1 MRSMKKPLTT
11 AMDISPGFQIAPMID
26 VVFVIMLF
34 FMAMASAMKA
44 EQRLGL
50 RLPGIVTPD
59 SKVKMPA
66 SEVSIHV
73 DEAGEISLNDGPLA
87 DPDDR
92 RLQALE
98 NALQRLH
105 QQSTM
110 LEDKILITINAEPQ
124 ASYQRVIEVLG
135 VLNRAGLSN
144 VTFRPAKSRH
154 DITSPVFAH
163 KKPKASRFWDA
174 FEEELPGLGDDLDV
188 AGQTVRHSGVLFVGA
203 GRINRSIGLGVILL
217 KQLVSKHPTFHFFA
231 ADVCE
236 HASVDLHAGR
246 HRLAALLF
254 HFPAEGRI
262 FDDVFLFERQVV
274 LAEDRAYAFAPSA
287 IGFQVGGDF
296 RFVHK

>member
-110 LEDKILITINAEPQ
+110 LEDKILITVNAEPQ

-144 VTFRPAKSRH
+144 VTFSSGEE
-154 DITSPVFAH
+154 SP
-163 KKPKASRFWDA
+163 
-174 FEEELPGLGDDLDV
+174 
-188 AGQTVRHSGVLFVGA
+188 
-203 GRINRSIGLGVILL
+203 
-217 KQLVSKHPTFHFFA
+217 
-231 ADVCE
+231 
-236 HASVDLHAGR
+236 
-246 HRLAALLF
+246 
-254 HFPAEGRI
+254 
-262 FDDVFLFERQVV
+262 
-274 LAEDRAYAFAPSA
+274 
-287 IGFQVGGDF
+287 
-296 RFVHK
+296 